1 MALQI
6 ARDLNNFSKFTKK
19 INIAVVY
26 GGADIQKQINQLDR
40 GASIVVGTPG
50 WTLDLIK
57 SKKLKVNEIKWLVLD
72 EADEMLSISF
82 KDDLDAILETSPKE
96 KQTLLF
102 SATMPKEIV
111 SIANRYM
118 SNPYE
123 ISVGKKNTGDEN
135 VEHII
140 T

>member
-1 MALQI
+1 M
-6 ARDLNNFSKFTKK
+6 
-19 INIAVVY
+19 VY